1 MKLRPASIVAA
12 VALFAGSA
20 SAQPA
25 PPGNAPQPPG
35 EAPQPQPSNAVTPP
49 QVLEHVDAT
58 YPQSHLGDAIETTVV
73 LKITVEKDG
82 SVSDASVIQAGG
94 DDFDEAALAAVKRW
108 RFSPALKE
116 GRPVRARIQV
126 PFHFAPDT
134 HRAEPHEHATP
145 KPTEPAPKVPA
156 HETKPKEAPQE
167 LPAGTGLPHAVSEP
181 GKPIEIHVQG
191 RPSPPRRA
199 ASDFRLDARTL
210 GAAPHQSAADLLN
223 TAPGVRVTHPEGDV
237 VAQRVFLRGFDADH
251 GQDIEFTVGPIPLNQ
266 VSHLHGQG
274 YADLNVIIPEVVR
287 SIRVLEGVYEP
298 SQGDFAVAGSVDY
311 DLGVQERGVRIK
323 GTYGSFATRRLMAL
337 WAPEGQAEETFVAG
351 QIRASNGFGDGTR
364 GSISGGIL
372 GQYRLELPAD
382 VTGLLHVAVNAGRAG
397 IAGVLRKDDIQS
409 GRVGFY
415 DAYPDPSARSQSA
428 AATRTQMSLEF
439 ARSSDDGGF
448 ASAAIWTAYSTYRS
462 RLNFTGYTQRS
473 RVNPDFAG
481 RGDLVEQSN
490 EDLGLGAKLTYRSR
504 RVDVLPWLS
513 TQLNLGAAG
522 RTSSVDQAQ
531 NLLQAPQNETW
542 DQRVDATVRA
552 TTAGFYADAL
562 VTAGKYVRL
571 RGGVRAD
578 VSVYDVDDR
587 LGNFIPAFQV
597 KTHIPGFR
605 RTAAGVAIGPRG
617 TIEVSPL
624 PWLRLLGAYGEGYRS
639 PQARQLEE
647 GESAP
652 FARVRSYE
660 AGVKLTD
667 QNRLSVTAIAY
678 ETRLS
683 YDLAFNAVEGS
694 LTRIGPTT
702 RRGLVG
708 YLQASPIPGFTSSMS
723 ATFVHATLD
732 SPPPPTPSNPSPA
745 FVTGQQLP
753 YVPPVVVRADVG
765 YRRTLGNLLGKPLEG
780 RAGYGVTFLSP
791 RPLPYAQ
798 AAAAVFQADASLGV
812 RRDFLEIGVDG
823 ENLFNAQF
831 ADTEYSFVSSWQTSS
846 APSFLP
852 ARHVA
857 AGAPLSVLASVT
869 LYL

>member
-1 MKLRPASIVAA
+1 VKLRPVPLALA
-12 VALFAGSA
+12 VAFFAA
-20 SAQPA
+20 NAAAQPA
-25 PPGNAPQPPG
+25 PAAPAGEPQAPPV
-35 EAPQPQPSNAVTPP
+35 AAVTPP
-49 QVLEHVDAT
+49 QVLEHVDAA
-58 YPQSHLGDAIETTVV
+58 YPQSHVGDAVETTVV

-82 SVSDASVIQAGG
+82 SVSDASVLQAGG
-94 DDFDEAALAAVKRW
+94 DGFDEAALAAVKRW
-108 RFSPALKE
+108 RFTPALKE
-116 GRPVRARIQV
+116 GKPVRARIQV
-126 PFHFAPDT
+126 PFHFAPET
-134 HRAEPHEHATP
+134 HTAPP
-145 KPTEPAPKVPA
+145 PAPEPVKAPA
-156 HETKPKEAPQE
+156 PAMTPPRPEKKAPEPPQE
-167 LPAGTGLPHAVSEP
+167 LPAGTGLPHSVAEP

-199 ASDFRLDARTL
+199 ASDFRLDAQAL
-210 GAAPHQSAADLLN
+210 GAAPHATAADMLAS
-223 TAPGVRVTHPEGDV
+223 APGVRVTHPEGDV

-251 GQDIEFTVGPIPLNQ
+251 GQDIEFTVGAIPLNQ

-274 YADLNVIIPEVVR
+274 YADLNILIPETVR

-298 SQGDFAVAGSVDY
+298 GQGDFAVAGSVDY
-311 DLGVQERGVRIK
+311 DLGVQERGVRVK
-323 GTYGSFATRRLMAL
+323 GSYGSFGTRRLLAL
-337 WAPEGQAEETFVAG
+337 WAPEGQAEETFVAAH
-351 QIRASNGFGDGTR
+351 IHATNGFGDGTR
-364 GSISGGIL
+364 GSVSGGVL
-372 GQYRLELPAD
+372 GQYKLDLPGD
-382 VTGLLHVAVNAGRAG
+382 VTGLLHIGAYGGRSS
-397 IAGVLRKDDIQS
+397 IAGVLREDDIQA
-409 GRVGFY
+409 GRVDFY

-428 AATRTQMSLEF
+428 AATRTQMSLSFE
-439 ARSSDDGGF
+439 RTSDDGGF

-490 EDLGLGAKLTYRSR
+490 EDLGLGAKLTYRSKR
-504 RVDVLPWLS
+504 ATVLPWLS
-513 TQLNLGAAG
+513 AQLNLGAAA
-522 RTSSVDQAQ
+522 RTSAIDQAQ

-552 TTAGFYADAL
+552 TTTGFYADAL
-562 VTAGKYVRL
+562 VTASKYVRL
-571 RGGVRAD
+571 RGGLRAD

-597 KTHIPGFR
+597 KTHIAGFR

-617 TIEVSPL
+617 TIELSPT

-652 FARVRSYE
+652 FAKVQSYE

-683 YDLAFNAVEGS
+683 YDLAFNAAEGA

-702 RRGLVG
+702 RRGLVA
-708 YLQASPIPGFTSSMS
+708 YLQASPIEGFTSSLS

-745 FVTGQQLP
+745 YVPGQQLP

-765 YRRTLGNLLGKPLEG
+765 YRRPLGSVLGKAVEG

-798 AAAAVFQADASLGV
+798 EAAAVFLADASLGV
-812 RRDFLEIGVDG
+812 RRDFLEVGVDAQ
-823 ENLFNAQF
+823 NLFNARY
-831 ADTEYSFVSSWQTSS
+831 ADTEYSFVSNWQTTSV
-846 APSFLP
+846 PSFLP
-852 ARHVA
+852 ARHLA
-857 AGAPLSVLASVT
+857 AGAPLSILASVT